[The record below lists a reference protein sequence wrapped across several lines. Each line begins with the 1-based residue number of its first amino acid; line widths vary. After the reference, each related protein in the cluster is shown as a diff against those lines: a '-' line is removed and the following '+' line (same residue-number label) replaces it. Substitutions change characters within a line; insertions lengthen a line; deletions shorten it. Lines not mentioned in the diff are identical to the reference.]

1 MCWNTIAAGKWK
13 ARPWNSGPKG
23 EVLMA
28 KTSHCQLELD
38 VWFADVVSHKP
49 EGEFEGIA
57 PLRILSFDIECAG
70 RPGVFP
76 EAERDPVIQIANHV
90 TLQGENAPVFK
101 NVFTLDTC
109 ASISGAQVVSF
120 EKEADMLAA
129 WSEFV
134 RQCDPDLMTGYN
146 IINFDLPYLLDR
158 ASALKIKGFPYLGR
172 LKGFQTRMKDKM
184 FQSKQVG
191 TRESKEI
198 NIEGRVQ
205 FDVLQVLHRRDAHT
219 RRPAPPAIPAPLTPH
234 PIPTSPGAPAR
245 LQAVVILAQRRVRPF
260 PRRAE
265 GGRPPLDHLRPPG
278 GQRRH
283 APPPRRLLPEGRVP
297 AAAVRIRTRLGPRA
311 RPTPPLHTLLLTHSS
326 SPRAP
331 PSTPGCS
338 RS

>member
-13 ARPWNSGPKG
+13 ARPWNSGPAG

-76 EAERDPVIQIANHV
+76 EAEKDPVIQIANHV

-120 EKEADMLAA
+120 EKEADMLKA

-134 RQCDPDLMTGYN
+134 RQCDPDLMTGY
-146 IINFDLPYLLDR
+146 
-158 ASALKIKGFPYLGR
+158 G
-172 LKGFQTRMKDKM
+172 
-184 FQSKQVG
+184 
-191 TRESKEI
+191 
-198 NIEGRVQ
+198 
-205 FDVLQVLHRRDAHT
+205 
-219 RRPAPPAIPAPLTPH
+219 
-234 PIPTSPGAPAR
+234 
-245 LQAVVILAQRRVRPF
+245 
-260 PRRAE
+260 
-265 GGRPPLDHLRPPG
+265 
-278 GQRRH
+278 
-283 APPPRRLLPEGRVP
+283 
-297 AAAVRIRTRLGPRA
+297 TRLGHGRSHTAAGPH
-311 RPTPPLHTLLLTHSS
+311 PSPLIAHPAPS
-326 SPRAP
+326 SPPSSPTVQVQHHQLRPAVPPRPRGRAQEQ
-331 PSTPGCS
+331 GL
-338 RS
+338 

>member
-76 EAERDPVIQIANHV
+76 EAEKDPVIQIANHV

-120 EKEADMLAA
+120 EKEADMLKA

-172 LKGFQTRMKDKM
+172 LITMPTRMKDKM

-205 FDVLQVLHRRDAHT
+205 FDVLQVTGAVTATTTHLLHHHH
-219 RRPAPPAIPAPLTPH
+219 PL
-234 PIPTSPGAPAR
+234 
-245 LQAVVILAQRRVRPF
+245 
-260 PRRAE
+260 
-265 GGRPPLDHLRPPG
+265 
-278 GQRRH
+278 
-283 APPPRRLLPEGRVP
+283 
-297 AAAVRIRTRLGPRA
+297 
-311 RPTPPLHTLLLTHSS
+311 LLLTPPHPHIPRCSSATTSCRPTRSTPSAPTSSASRRRTFTTAS
-326 SPRAP
+326 SPTSRRGTPTRDAAS
-331 PSTPGCS
+331 PSTA
-338 RS
+338 

>member
-13 ARPWNSGPKG
+13 ARPWNSGPAG

-76 EAERDPVIQIANHV
+76 EAEKDPVIQIANHV

-120 EKEADMLAA
+120 EKEADMLKA

-146 IINFDLPYLLDR
+146 IAAIELGHTPNPTPHELLP
-158 ASALKIKGFPYLGR
+158 PYV
-172 LKGFQTRMKDKM
+172 
-184 FQSKQVG
+184 QV
-191 TRESKEI
+191 
-198 NIEGRVQ
+198 Q
-205 FDVLQVLHRRDAHT
+205 HHQL
-219 RRPAPPAIPAPLTPH
+219 RPA
-234 PIPTSPGAPAR
+234 
-245 LQAVVILAQRRVRPF
+245 V
-260 PRRAE
+260 
-265 GGRPPLDHLRPPG
+265 
-278 GQRRH
+278 
-283 APPPRRLLPEGRVP
+283 PPRPRGR
-297 AAAVRIRTRLGPRA
+297 AQEQGL
-311 RPTPPLHTLLLTHSS
+311 
-326 SPRAP
+326 
-331 PSTPGCS
+331 
-338 RS
+338 

>member
-76 EAERDPVIQIANHV
+76 EAEKDPVIQIANHV

-134 RQCDPDLMTGYN
+134 RQCDPDLMTGY
-146 IINFDLPYLLDR
+146 
-158 ASALKIKGFPYLGR
+158 G
-172 LKGFQTRMKDKM
+172 
-184 FQSKQVG
+184 
-191 TRESKEI
+191 
-198 NIEGRVQ
+198 
-205 FDVLQVLHRRDAHT
+205 
-219 RRPAPPAIPAPLTPH
+219 
-234 PIPTSPGAPAR
+234 
-245 LQAVVILAQRRVRPF
+245 
-260 PRRAE
+260 
-265 GGRPPLDHLRPPG
+265 
-278 GQRRH
+278 
-283 APPPRRLLPEGRVP
+283 
-297 AAAVRIRTRLGPRA
+297 TRLGHGRSHTAAGPHPSPLIAHPAPSSPAGTTSSTSTCRTSSTARA
-311 RPTPPLHTLLLTHSS
+311 R
-326 SPRAP
+326 
-331 PSTPGCS
+331 S
-338 RS
+338 RSRALNS